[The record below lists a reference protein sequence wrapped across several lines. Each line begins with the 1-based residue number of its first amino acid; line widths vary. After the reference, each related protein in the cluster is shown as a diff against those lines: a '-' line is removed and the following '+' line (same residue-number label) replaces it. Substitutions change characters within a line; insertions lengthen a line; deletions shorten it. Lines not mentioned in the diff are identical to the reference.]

1 MITGRPALSRA
12 IKQSLFAMGYYG
24 RRLSHVAFPGVAV
37 LCYHG
42 IRRADEAT
50 PFNELHVTRDTFE
63 RHCELITKSCNPIS
77 LDDFRA
83 ARAGTR
89 PLPPRAVMVTFD
101 DGYRGVLDYGL
112 PSLER
117 HGVPAVVFICAGPV
131 LGSRHF
137 WFDALWSRE
146 GEAAVLNAREA
157 RFAEWRTLITSI
169 DKPADPGEQHRPLT
183 VEELRR
189 LAASPLIE
197 IGGHTLSHPTLALA
211 PAEEQRREIRGC
223 RETLQDAINAPV
235 DAFAYPYGGLR
246 QDYLPETAGIA
257 REAGFTSAFT
267 TGESFAT
274 LDGDP
279 FQIPRFVMLE
289 SVGDVELAHRLL
301 HSWRASGEPA

>member
-1 MITGRPALSRA
+1 M
-12 IKQSLFAMGYYG
+12 
-24 RRLSHVAFPGVAV
+24 
-37 LCYHG
+37 
-42 IRRADEAT
+42 
-50 PFNELHVTRDTFE
+50 
-63 RHCELITKSCNPIS
+63 
-77 LDDFRA
+77 
-83 ARAGTR
+83 
-89 PLPPRAVMVTFD
+89 
-101 DGYRGVLDYGL
+101 
-112 PSLER
+112 
-117 HGVPAVVFICAGPV
+117 
-131 LGSRHF
+131 
-137 WFDALWSRE
+137 
-146 GEAAVLNAREA
+146 
-157 RFAEWRTLITSI
+157 TSI
-169 DKPADPGEQHRPLT
+169 DRPADPGEQHRPLT

-223 RETLQDAINAPV
+223 REALQDAINAPV

-246 QDYLPETAGIA
+246 QDYLPEAVDIV